1 MSVKKLTILALYTT
15 IALAIYAAESLI
27 PPLVPIPGIK
37 LGLANIITL
46 FVLSNH
52 SAKDAFCVLL
62 ARILIAGF
70 LFGQAL
76 SILYSLAGGILCL
89 LVMTLV
95 QLFLQKHFLPL
106 TSFFGALA
114 HNAGQLLVAVF
125 IVKSISPLTYLPF
138 FILSAIVTGLFT
150 GLCAFFTQKSISP
163 HIKHLLTV

>member
-1 MSVKKLTILALYTT
+1 MSVKKLTLLALYTT
-15 IALAIYAAESLI
+15 LALAIYAAESLL
-27 PPLVPIPGIK
+27 PPLVPSPGIK

-62 ARILIAGF
+62 ARVLIAGV

-76 SILYSLAGGILCL
+76 SLLYSLAGGILCL
-89 LVMTLV
+89 MVMTTIHHL
-95 QLFLQKHFLPL
+95 LQKHFLPL
-106 TSFFGALA
+106 TSIFGALA
-114 HNAGQLLVAVF
+114 HNAGQLIVAVL
-125 IVKSISPLTYLPF
+125 IVKSVSPLAYLPF

-150 GLCAFFTQKSISP
+150 GFCAFFAQKTILP